1 MNQLQQE
8 TLNSNFSDE
17 IKFLQNNVTA
27 NPEDLTAKLS
37 LATLLEQEKFYHE
50 AIEVYQS
57 IITQDTDEVF
67 TDTAIKAI
75 TEITKKHL
83 LSEEEVVEKELNQNE
98 AKLNLIQT
106 INLWQNFKDLPI
118 VYKQFIAL
126 LIASLVSTFG
136 VVIAGKLISDSF
148 GKSEL
153 KNRAISEL
161 NLTSIDYHA
170 NLENITSGFRGKA
183 DNITIIE
190 TAKSYKNEGKIEPD
204 LKNTVRRILQNEIE
218 ARDIE
223 YATLLGLNGRIIV
236 NANQDR
242 FGQTF
247 IFENLVSKV
256 IKSREVLETNVIIPQ
271 KEIITEN
278 PNFAKKIE
286 GENVLMNI
294 SLTPVN
300 DFQSSQMIGVL
311 MAGELVN
318 DNSLLF
324 QDILSAMGGGY
335 TAIYMFKDKTFHL
348 VTSLFQSV
356 DSKDLKT
363 EDSEEFKTNIPLP
376 DTSILEGIK
385 KGDNQVVTGRMLIE
399 NQWHTIAIKP
409 LPDFEGENIAFLV
422 RGTPEANLQQIFNRS
437 VFYQIIV
444 GFLSLIVA
452 LILASYISR
461 ILTQPIEKLQ
471 ISAEKIGKGD
481 QNVRAKV
488 TSKDEVGKLAQTF
501 NDMAEKI
508 DTYTQEMETIAKER
522 EKEAQIQ
529 RQQKENLQENV
540 INLLLDIEK
549 ASQGNL
555 SIQVEVVSGEVGSI
569 ADAFNATMRSLE
581 SLVKQVITSTN
592 QLNQT
597 AINNRESVN
606 HLAQN
611 SYKQDNS
618 IQIITTSVQE
628 ITSSIEQIS
637 ESAQNAAVI
646 ASKSRFTAQEGEG
659 IINETVN
666 NIYQIRHTVA
676 DTAKKAKRLADSSQE
691 ISKIVHIISAISEK
705 TNLLAFNASIEAA
718 RAGENGQGFRVVADE
733 VRRLA
738 EQVTFSTQEIEQLVE
753 AIQEETGDMM
763 TMMEESTTQVVTGTK
778 LVQNTKE
785 TLQKLSG
792 ISNEIDTLLQSISES
807 TINQKLIS
815 QKVNKKMEEVA
826 IVTKEIAEES
836 NTVSQSLQELVTVAM
851 EMQKSASRFQVS
863 Q

>member
-1 MNQLQQE
+1 MTTMNQLQQKI
-8 TLNSNFSDE
+8 LNSNFSDE

-27 NPEDLTAKLS
+27 NPQDLTAKLS
-37 LATLLEQEKFYHE
+37 LATALEQEKFYHE

-57 IITQDTDEVF
+57 IIAQDTDKVF
-67 TDTAIKAI
+67 TDTANKAI
-75 TEITKKHL
+75 EEITKKYL
-83 LSEEEVVEKELNQNE
+83 LSEEVEEKELSQNE
-98 AKLNLIQT
+98 VKLNLIQT
-106 INLWQNFKDLPI
+106 INLWQQFKDLPI
-118 VYKQFIAL
+118 AYKQFIAL
-126 LIASLVSTFG
+126 LIASLVSTVG
-136 VVIAGKLISDSF
+136 VVIAGRVITNNL
-148 GKSEL
+148 GKTQLE
-153 KNRAISEL
+153 KRAISEL
-161 NLTSIDYHA
+161 NITSIDYNA

-183 DNITIIE
+183 DNIGIVE
-190 TAKSYKNEGKIEPD
+190 TANSYKNEGKIEPD
-204 LKNTVRRILQNEIE
+204 LKNIVRGILKNEID
-218 ARDIE
+218 ARGIE
-223 YATLLGLNGRIIV
+223 YATLVGLNGRIIV

-242 FGQTF
+242 FGQSF
-247 IFENLVSKV
+247 ILENLVSRV

-271 KEIITEN
+271 KEIIAEN
-278 PNFAKKIE
+278 PSFAEKVE
-286 GENVLMNI
+286 GENVLMNL

-300 DFQSSQMIGVL
+300 DFQSQQMIGVL

-348 VTSLFQSV
+348 VTSIFQPV
-356 DSKDLKT
+356 N
-363 EDSEEFKTNIPLP
+363 SEEFITNIPLP
-376 DTSILEGIK
+376 DTTILEEIK
-385 KGDNQVVTGRMLIE
+385 KGNNDIITGRMLIE

-422 RGTPEANLQQIFNRS
+422 RGTPEITLQQIFNRS
-437 VFYQIIV
+437 LTYQIIV
-444 GFLSLIVA
+444 GFFSLIVA
-452 LILASYISR
+452 LILASYFSK

-481 QNVRAKV
+481 RNVRAKV
-488 TSKDEVGKLAQTF
+488 TSQDEVGKLAQTF
-501 NDMAEKI
+501 NEMAIQI
-508 DTYTQEMETIAKER
+508 DTYTKEMEEIAQER

-529 RQQKENLQENV
+529 RQQRENLQENV

-549 ASQGNL
+549 ASKGNL
-555 SIQVEVVSGEVGSI
+555 SIQAEVVSGEVGSI

-581 SLVKQVITSTN
+581 GLVKQVVISTN

-597 AINNRESVN
+597 AVSNRESVN

-618 IQIITTSVQE
+618 IQIITASVQD

-691 ISKIVHIISAISEK
+691 ISKIVHIISGISEK

-763 TMMEESTTQVVTGTK
+763 TMMEQSTTQVVAGTK

-826 IVTKEIAEES
+826 VVTKEIAEES

>member
-8 TLNSNFSDE
+8 TVNSNFSDE
-17 IKFLQNNVTA
+17 IKFLQNNVIA
-27 NPEDLTAKLS
+27 NPQDLTAKLS

-50 AIEVYQS
+50 SIEVYQS
-57 IITQDTDEVF
+57 IIAQDTDKVF
-67 TDTAIKAI
+67 TDTASKAI
-75 TEITKKHL
+75 EEITKKYL
-83 LSEEEVVEKELNQNE
+83 LSEDISNQDLKENKDKTIAIQN
-98 AKLNLIQT
+98 
-106 INLWQNFKDLPI
+106 INLWQKFKDLPI

-136 VVIAGKLISDSF
+136 VVIAGKLITDSL
-148 GKSEL
+148 GRSEL

-161 NLTSIDYHA
+161 NITSIDYNT
-170 NLENITSGFRGKA
+170 NLENISSGFRGKA
-183 DNITIIE
+183 DNIAIIE
-190 TAKSYKNEGKIEPD
+190 TANSYKNEGKIQPE
-204 LKNTVRRILQNEIE
+204 LKNTARTILNNEIK
-218 ARDIE
+218 ARGIE
-223 YATLLGLNGRIIV
+223 YATLVGLNGRIIV

-242 FGQTF
+242 FGQSF
-247 IFENLVSKV
+247 ILENLVSRV
-256 IKSREVLETNVIIPQ
+256 IKSRETLETNVIIPQ
-271 KEIITEN
+271 KEIIAEN
-278 PNFAKKIE
+278 PRFAEKIE

-294 SLTPVN
+294 TLTPVN

-318 DNSLLF
+318 DNSLLL

-335 TAIYMFKDKTFHL
+335 SAIYMFKDKTFHL
-348 VTSLFQSV
+348 VTSIFQPI
-356 DSKDLKT
+356 
-363 EDSEEFKTNIPLP
+363 DSEEFKTNIALP
-376 DTSILEGIK
+376 DTSLLEEIK
-385 KGDNQVVTGRMLIE
+385 KGNNDIITGRMLIE
-399 NQWHTIAIKP
+399 NQWHTMAIKP
-409 LPDFEGENIAFLV
+409 LPDSDGENIAFLV
-422 RGTPEANLQQIFNRS
+422 RGTSEANLQQIFNRS
-437 VFYQIIV
+437 VTYQIVV
-444 GFLSLIVA
+444 GFLSLIIA
-452 LILASYISR
+452 LILASYVSK

-471 ISAEKIGKGD
+471 LSAEKIGKGD
-481 QNVRAKV
+481 RNVRAKV
-488 TSKDEVGKLAQTF
+488 TSQDEVGKLAQTF

-508 DTYTQEMETIAKER
+508 DTSTQEMEAIAQER
-522 EKEAQIQ
+522 EKEAEIQ
-529 RQQKENLQENV
+529 RQQRENLQENV

-549 ASQGNL
+549 ASKGNL
-555 SIQVEVVSGEVGSI
+555 SIQAEVVSGEVGSI

-581 SLVKQVITSTN
+581 GLVKQVITSTN
-592 QLNQT
+592 QLNNT
-597 AINNRESVN
+597 AVNNRESVN

-618 IQIITTSVQE
+618 IQIITASVQE

-646 ASKSRFTAQEGEG
+646 ASKSRFTALEGES
-659 IINETVN
+659 IIEDTVN

-691 ISKIVHIISAISEK
+691 ISKIVHIISGISEK

-753 AIQEETGDMM
+753 GIQDETGEMM
-763 TMMEESTTQVVTGTK
+763 TMMEESTTQVVAGTK
-778 LVQNTKE
+778 LVQNTKD
-785 TLQKLSG
+785 TLKKLSE

-807 TINQKLIS
+807 TVNQKLVS

-826 IVTKEIAEES
+826 IVTKEIAQES

>member
-8 TLNSNFSDE
+8 TANSSFSDE

-27 NPEDLTAKLS
+27 NPKDLTAKLS
-37 LATLLEQEKFYHE
+37 LATVLEQEQYYHE
-50 AIEVYQS
+50 AIEVYRS
-57 IITQDTDEVF
+57 IIEQDTDKVF
-67 TDTAIKAI
+67 TDTANKAI
-75 TEITKKHL
+75 EEINKKYL
-83 LSEEEVVEKELNQNE
+83 LSEEDDESKINKNREKTTVIKN
-98 AKLNLIQT
+98 
-106 INLWQNFKDLPI
+106 INLWQQFKDLPI
-118 VYKQFIAL
+118 AYKQFIAL
-126 LIASLVSTFG
+126 LIASLVSTVG
-136 VVIAGKLISDSF
+136 VIIAGRVITTIL
-148 GKSEL
+148 GKNQLE
-153 KNRAISEL
+153 KRAISEL
-161 NLTSIDYHA
+161 NITSIDYNS

-183 DNITIIE
+183 DNIGIIE
-190 TAKSYKNEGKIEPD
+190 TAKTYKAQGKIDPI
-204 LKNTVRRILQNEIE
+204 LKNMVRTILNNEIK
-218 ARDIE
+218 ARGIE
-223 YATLLGLNGRIIV
+223 YATLVGLNGRIIV
-236 NANQDR
+236 NANKDR
-242 FGQTF
+242 FGQSF
-247 IFENLVSKV
+247 ILENLVSQV
-256 IKSREVLETNVIIPQ
+256 IKTREVLETNVIIPR
-271 KEIITEN
+271 KEIIAEN
-278 PNFAKKIE
+278 PSFASKINS
-286 GENVLMNI
+286 ENVLMNV

-300 DFQSSQMIGVL
+300 DFQSQQMIGVL

-318 DNSLLF
+318 DNSILLE
-324 QDILSAMGGGY
+324 DIISAMGGGY
-335 TAIYMFKDKTFHL
+335 NAIYMFKNDDFHL
-348 VTSLFQSV
+348 VTSIFQP
-356 DSKDLKT
+356 LN
-363 EDSEEFKTNIPLP
+363 SEEFKANIPLL
-376 DTSILEGIK
+376 DISLLEKLKKENNDIIL
-385 KGDNQVVTGRMLIE
+385 GRMTIE
-399 NQWHTIAIKP
+399 NQSHTIAIKP

-422 RGTPEANLQQIFNRS
+422 RGTPEASLQQIFNQS
-437 VFYQIIV
+437 VTYQIIV

-452 LILASYISR
+452 LFLASYFSK

-471 ISAEKIGKGD
+471 ISAEKIGSGD
-481 QNVRAKV
+481 RSVRAKV
-488 TSKDEVGKLAQTF
+488 TSRDEVGKLAQTF
-501 NDMAEKI
+501 NEMAEKI
-508 DTYTQEMETIAKER
+508 DTYTKEIEEIAQKR
-522 EKEAQIQ
+522 EKEVEIQ
-529 RQQKENLQENV
+529 RQQRENLQENV

-549 ASQGNL
+549 ASKGNL
-555 SIQVEVVSGEVGSI
+555 SIQAEVVSGEVGSI

-581 SLVKQVITSTN
+581 GLVKQVVVSTN
-592 QLNQT
+592 QLNET
-597 AINNRESVN
+597 ALSNGESVN

-618 IQIITTSVQE
+618 IQIISTSIQE
-628 ITSSIEQIS
+628 ITNSIEKIS

-646 ASKSRFTAQEGEG
+646 ASKSRFTAQEGQS

-691 ISKIVHIISAISEK
+691 ISKIVNIISGISEK

-753 AIQEETGDMM
+753 GIQEETSEMM
-763 TMMEESTTQVVTGTK
+763 TMMEQSSTQVVSGTK

-785 TLQKLSG
+785 TLQKLSV

-863 Q
+863 QS

>member
-8 TLNSNFSDE
+8 TFNSNFSDE
-17 IKFLQNNVTA
+17 IRFLQNNVTA
-27 NPEDLTAKLS
+27 NPQDLTAKLS
-37 LATLLEQEKFYHE
+37 LATALEQEKFYHE

-57 IITQDTDEVF
+57 IIAQDTDKVF
-67 TDTAIKAI
+67 ADTANKAI
-75 TEITKKHL
+75 EDITKKYL
-83 LSEEEVVEKELNQNE
+83 LSEDTNSENLKEEKDTTISLQN
-98 AKLNLIQT
+98 
-106 INLWQNFKDLPI
+106 INLLQKFKDLPI

-136 VVIAGKLISDSF
+136 VVIAGKLIADSL
-148 GKSEL
+148 GRSEL

-161 NLTSIDYHA
+161 NIISIDYNA

-183 DNITIIE
+183 DNIAIIQ
-190 TAKSYKNEGKIEPD
+190 TAQSYKNEGKIEPN
-204 LKNTVRRILQNEIE
+204 LKNTVRTILNNEIE
-218 ARDIE
+218 ARGIE
-223 YATLLGLNGRIIV
+223 YATLVGLNGRIIV

-242 FGQTF
+242 FGQSF
-247 IFENLVSKV
+247 ILENLVSRV

-271 KEIITEN
+271 KEIIAEN
-278 PNFAKKIE
+278 PSFAEKIE

-294 SLTPVN
+294 TLTPVN
-300 DFQSSQMIGVL
+300 DFQSSQMIAVL

-318 DNSLLF
+318 DNSLLL
-324 QDILSAMGGGY
+324 QDIMSAMGGGY
-335 TAIYMFKDKTFHL
+335 SAIYMFKDKTFHL
-348 VTSLFQSV
+348 VTSIFQPV
-356 DSKDLKT
+356 
-363 EDSEEFKTNIPLP
+363 DSEEFTTNIPLP
-376 DTSILEGIK
+376 DTSLLEEISK
-385 KGDNQVVTGRMLIE
+385 EDNDIVTGRMLIE
-399 NQWHTIAIKP
+399 NKWHTIAIKT
-409 LPDFEGENIAFLV
+409 LPDSDGDNIAFLV

-437 VFYQIIV
+437 VSYQIIV
-444 GFLSLIVA
+444 GFLSLIIA
-452 LILASYISR
+452 LILASYFSK

-471 ISAEKIGKGD
+471 LLAEKIGRGD
-481 QNVRAKV
+481 RNVRAKV

-501 NDMAEKI
+501 NAMAEKI
-508 DTYTQEMETIAKER
+508 DTYTQEMEAIAQER

-529 RQQKENLQENV
+529 RQQRENLQENV

-549 ASQGNL
+549 ASKGNL
-555 SIQVEVVSGEVGSI
+555 SIQAEVVSGEVGSI

-581 SLVKQVITSTN
+581 GLVKQVITSTN
-592 QLNQT
+592 QLNDT
-597 AINNRESVN
+597 AVSNRESVN
-606 HLAQN
+606 YLAQN

-618 IQIITTSVQE
+618 IQIITASVQE

-646 ASKSRFTAQEGEG
+646 ASKSRFTAQEGES
-659 IINETVN
+659 IIEDTVN

-691 ISKIVHIISAISEK
+691 ISKIVHIISGISEK

-753 AIQEETGDMM
+753 GIQDETSEMM
-763 TMMEESTTQVVTGTK
+763 TIMEQSTTQVVIGTK

-785 TLQKLSG
+785 TLKKLSE

-807 TINQKLIS
+807 TVNQKLIS

-826 IVTKEIAEES
+826 IVTKEIAKES